1 MSDLNVMSGTR
12 STPPRQALHSEPAV
26 AAETAQVLASS
37 DTFEGLSHRSRQ
49 FASLAARLQGRTHAT
64 PASASMQP
72 AEAGAGADSA
82 IAQMRG
88 QAEANARW
96 LGQLHGR
103 TERIAGDTVLQ
114 RMALLEVQSFAA
126 FAGAEAQPGR
136 ALSLSPPESSE
147 VEALQGKMRR
157 QLQALAD
164 QPVSSDAAAARASG
178 DFFDSLKGLIDLIGS
193 DYLEVYE
200 RLIKQYSDMFSDFN
214 KEVMAKMGEWTK
226 GVNDGKEVEFNSK
239 AFVAAL
245 SSLLIKYQSAPT
257 SVVFPVPD
265 AAGSIPV
272 VTKEDAAAWAKAM
285 AKGAGWTRLSA
296 PHRRFA
302 LFHMGART
310 NCEAVDQVPM
320 DMRQE
325 AVGLSALYS
334 LQTTLPHAL
343 AVRMPLLFSPGAQAW
358 QARVP
363 DVQCP
368 PVIFHMAVQHAR
380 FDQAR
385 T

>member
-164 QPVSSDAAAARASG
+164 QPVSSEAAAARASG

-285 AKGAGWTRLSA
+285 GLKPDQVRQYGAGWVVVIDVAPLQEMWKSMQQHGDSVRWDSA
-296 PHRRFA
+296 KF
-302 LFHMGART
+302 
-310 NCEAVDQVPM
+310 
-320 DMRQE
+320 
-325 AVGLSALYS
+325 
-334 LQTTLPHAL
+334 
-343 AVRMPLLFSPGAQAW
+343 QAW
-358 QARVP
+358 QTGFNTQEAEMKNYLQVATSKYSNANAYH
-363 DVQCP
+363 DNFIKIMSSQLSQ
-368 PVIFHMAVQHAR
+368 FAEMLKAYL
-380 FDQAR
+380 

>member
-72 AEAGAGADSA
+72 AEAGADADSA

-285 AKGAGWTRLSA
+285 GLKPDQVRQYGAGWVVVIDVAPLQEMWKSMQQHGDSVRWDSA
-296 PHRRFA
+296 KF
-302 LFHMGART
+302 
-310 NCEAVDQVPM
+310 
-320 DMRQE
+320 
-325 AVGLSALYS
+325 
-334 LQTTLPHAL
+334 
-343 AVRMPLLFSPGAQAW
+343 QAW
-358 QARVP
+358 QTGFNTQEAEMKNYLQVATSKYSNANAYH
-363 DVQCP
+363 DNFIKIMSSQLSQ
-368 PVIFHMAVQHAR
+368 FAEMLKAYL
-380 FDQAR
+380 

>member
-285 AKGAGWTRLSA
+285 GLKPDQVRQYGAGWVVVIDVAPLQEMWKSMQQHGDSVRWDSA
-296 PHRRFA
+296 KF
-302 LFHMGART
+302 
-310 NCEAVDQVPM
+310 
-320 DMRQE
+320 
-325 AVGLSALYS
+325 
-334 LQTTLPHAL
+334 
-343 AVRMPLLFSPGAQAW
+343 QAW
-358 QARVP
+358 QTGFNTQEAEMKNYLQVATSKYSNANAYH
-363 DVQCP
+363 DNFIKIMSSQLSQ
-368 PVIFHMAVQHAR
+368 FAEMLKAYL
-380 FDQAR
+380 

>member
-285 AKGAGWTRLSA
+285 GLKPDQVRQYGAGWVVVIDVAPLQGMWKSMQQHGDSVRWDSA
-296 PHRRFA
+296 KF
-302 LFHMGART
+302 
-310 NCEAVDQVPM
+310 
-320 DMRQE
+320 
-325 AVGLSALYS
+325 
-334 LQTTLPHAL
+334 
-343 AVRMPLLFSPGAQAW
+343 QAW
-358 QARVP
+358 QTGFNTQEAEMKNYLQVATSKYSNANAYH
-363 DVQCP
+363 DNFIKIMSSQLSQ
-368 PVIFHMAVQHAR
+368 FAEMLKAYL
-380 FDQAR
+380 

>member
-147 VEALQGKMRR
+147 VEVLQGKMQR

-285 AKGAGWTRLSA
+285 GLKPDQVRQYGAGWVVVIDVAPLQEMWKSMQQHGDSVRWDSA
-296 PHRRFA
+296 KF
-302 LFHMGART
+302 
-310 NCEAVDQVPM
+310 
-320 DMRQE
+320 
-325 AVGLSALYS
+325 
-334 LQTTLPHAL
+334 
-343 AVRMPLLFSPGAQAW
+343 QAW
-358 QARVP
+358 QTGFNTQEAEMKNYLQVATSKYSNANAYH
-363 DVQCP
+363 DNFIKIMSSQLSQ
-368 PVIFHMAVQHAR
+368 FAEMLKAYL
-380 FDQAR
+380 